1 MSSIVELICL
11 LDLEQT
17 PESLHAHAIPEG
29 AEPGPGDVIT
39 VHDAPAGI
47 GFGERYTGQRRAT
60 LRRAGRARRL
70 WTKLSSIFELA
81 ELYEV
86 GFCPKEY
93 RP

>member
-11 LDLEQT
+11 LDIEQT
-17 PESLHAHAIPEG
+17 PESFHAHAIPEG

-39 VHDAPAGI
+39 VHDAPTGI

-60 LRRAGRARRL
+60 LQRASRARRF
-70 WTKLSSIFELA
+70 WTEISSVFALT